1 MFQVDYNDPVAFM
14 HHLSSAFHVRNVIGK
29 VNAGGE
35 GDRNAG
41 DAETSDGQKQVW
53 AINQILRV
61 TQN

>member
-1 MFQVDYNDPVAFM
+1 MDYNDPVAFM

-35 GDRNAG
+35 GDRNA
-41 DAETSDGQKQVW
+41 ESSDGQKQVG
-53 AINQILRV
+53 ATNQILRV

>member
-29 VNAGGE
+29 VNAGAEGE
-35 GDRNAG
+35 S
-41 DAETSDGQKQVW
+41 SDGQKQVG
-53 AINQILRV
+53 ATNQILRV